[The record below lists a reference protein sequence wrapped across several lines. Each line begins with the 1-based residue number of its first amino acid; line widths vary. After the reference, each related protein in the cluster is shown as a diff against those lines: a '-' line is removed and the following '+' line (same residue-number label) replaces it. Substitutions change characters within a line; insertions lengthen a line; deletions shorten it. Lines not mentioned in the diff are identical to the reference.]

1 MKAIETDEVLMIDR
15 SMVLE
20 GETIR
25 ISSTSPDSEAHCS
38 RDFVRI
44 ADGAANRLYAVRR
57 RAIISV
63 STIQ

>member
-20 GETIR
+20 EETIANL
-25 ISSTSPDSEAHCS
+25 SSTSPDSEAHCS

-44 ADGAANRLYAVRR
+44 TTRPIGCMQCDDAP
-57 RAIISV
+57 
-63 STIQ
+63 